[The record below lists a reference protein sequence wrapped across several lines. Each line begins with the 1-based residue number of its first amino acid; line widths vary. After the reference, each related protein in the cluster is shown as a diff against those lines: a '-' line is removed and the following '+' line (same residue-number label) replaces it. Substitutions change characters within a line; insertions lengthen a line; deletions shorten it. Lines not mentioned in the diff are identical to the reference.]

1 MGRRIMHLYLA
12 PQGLGIDTDS
22 FSPSFLAPMR
32 AVARVAALALA
43 TGLTSVPPSSPLAA
57 QESFVPPRPP
67 CELTQSNSKINNGIQ
82 ALRNAVEKPD
92 QRGPQLAQ
100 AKKLLTDAIQQDN
113 QGTSPAAWYYL
124 GRYAVQVG
132 DVAAADTTFARAASL
147 APTCAADIATHRG
160 ELWGK
165 LLNDGLSAWQDD
177 KQDSALALLHVA
189 ARFEPHNP
197 KAFAT
202 VAALYASRAN
212 DDSAF
217 AYYRLA
223 ARTAGDDTAFA
234 HDKREALSNGWHLV
248 VRKVQGHPAAQR
260 AARVRASLDSM
271 QRGLTNDSTVLARL
285 VASSQ
290 SRKGRGAKLAP
301 GDQQLFTRD
310 STARAQAVARQRA
323 ALAAAVQQLAADSS
337 ALSAAFAPA
346 IDALKDAL
354 AAYPGEIDAA
364 TTLATLYAQSGHA
377 AQAAAVLDSLVAHAK
392 DLDPDALFGPGTRM
406 VGQGLYRPA
415 ARALTLGLAK
425 NPYRREA
432 LFSLAVAYYQ
442 LHDSTALLP
451 TAQRLLALDPL
462 NRASLKLV
470 AAGWDFRRQR
480 DSTKAYVARADSGLA
495 VEISVLSFLPDSA
508 GASLSATATNLRAA
522 PSKPFRLALEFLDV
536 AGQVVATLTQDVPA
550 LPPRQSQAFDLK
562 VNGRGV
568 TGWRY
573 RAS

>member
-1 MGRRIMHLYLA
+1 M
-12 PQGLGIDTDS
+12 
-22 FSPSFLAPMR
+22 
-32 AVARVAALALA
+32 
-43 TGLTSVPPSSPLAA
+43 
-57 QESFVPPRPP
+57 
-67 CELTQSNSKINNGIQ
+67 Q
-82 ALRNAVEKPD
+82 ALRGAAEKPD
-92 QRGPQLAQ
+92 QRDPQLAE
-100 AKKLLTDAIQQDN
+100 AKKTLGEAIGQDN
-113 QGTSPAAWYYL
+113 QGTNPAAWYYL
-124 GRYAVQVG
+124 GRYYVAVG
-132 DVAAADTTFARAASL
+132 DVAGADTALARAATL
-147 APTCAADIATHRG
+147 APKCAEDVATYRG
-160 ELWGK
+160 ELWSK
-165 LLNDGLSAWQDD
+165 LLNDGLAAWQDG
-177 KQDSALALLHVA
+177 KQDSGLALLHVA

-202 VAALYASRAN
+202 VAALYASRSN

-223 ARTAGDDTAFA
+223 ARTAGDDATFA

-248 VRKVQGHPAAQR
+248 VRRVQGHPAAQR

-285 VASSQ
+285 VTSSR
-290 SRKGRGAKLAP
+290 SRKARGAKLAP
-301 GDQQLFTRD
+301 ADQQLFTRD

-337 ALSAAFAPA
+337 ALTTAFAPA
-346 IDALKDAL
+346 IDALKDDL

-377 AQAAAVLDSLVAHAK
+377 AQAAAVFDSLVAHAK
-392 DLDPDALFGPGTRM
+392 DLDPEALFAPGTSM

-425 NPYRREA
+425 NPYRRDA

-470 AAGWDFRRQR
+470 AAGWDFLRQR
-480 DSTKAYVARADSGLA
+480 DSTKTSVARADSLA
-495 VEISVLSFLPDSA
+495 VEIAVLSFLPDSA
-508 GASLSATATNLRAA
+508 AASLSAVATNLKAA
-522 PSKPFRLALEFLDV
+522 PSKPFHLTLEFLDLT
-536 AGQVVATLTQDVPA
+536 GQVIATLTQDVPA
-550 LPPRQSQAFDLK
+550 MPPRQSQAFDLK
-562 VNGRGV
+562 VNGKGV

>member
-1 MGRRIMHLYLA
+1 
-12 PQGLGIDTDS
+12 
-22 FSPSFLAPMR
+22 MR
-32 AVARVAALALA
+32 
-43 TGLTSVPPSSPLAA
+43 TWTSVVVLAICLGAAGLSA
-57 QESFVPPRPP
+57 QAGWEAPRPP
-67 CELTQSNSKINNGIQ
+67 CELVPGNAKIDKGMQ
-82 ALRNAVEKPD
+82 ALRGAVEKPD
-92 QRGPQLAQ
+92 QREPQLVQ
-100 AKKLLTDAIQQDN
+100 AKKALGEAIAQDN
-113 QGTSPAAWYYL
+113 QSTNPAAWYYL
-124 GRYAVQVG
+124 GRYYVIVG
-132 DVAAADTTFARAASL
+132 DVAGADTALTRAATL
-147 APTCAADIATHRG
+147 APKCAEDIATYRG
-160 ELWGK
+160 ELLNK
-165 LLNDGLSAWQDD
+165 LLNDGLSAWQDG
-177 KQDSALALLHVA
+177 KQDSALGLLRVA
-189 ARFEPHNP
+189 ARLDPRNP

-202 VAALYASRAN
+202 VAALYASRSN
-212 DDSAF
+212 DDSAL

-223 ARTAGDDTAFA
+223 ARTAGDDAAFA
-234 HDKREALSNGWHLV
+234 NDRREALTNAWHLV

-260 AARVRASLDSM
+260 AARVRASLDSI
-271 QRGLTNDSTVLARL
+271 QRGITYDSTVLARL

-290 SRKGRGAKLAP
+290 SRKARDAKLAP
-301 GDQQLFTRD
+301 ADQKLFTRD
-310 STARAQAVARQRA
+310 STARAEAAARQRA

-337 ALSAAFAPA
+337 ALTAAFAPA
-346 IDALKDAL
+346 IDALKQCL
-354 AAYPGEIDAA
+354 AAYPGELDAA
-364 TTLATLYAQSGHA
+364 TTLATLYGQSGHA
-377 AQAAAVLDSLVAHAK
+377 AQAAAVFDSLVAHSK

-425 NPYRREA
+425 NPYRRDA

-495 VEISVLSFLPDSA
+495 VEISVVSFLPDSA
-508 GASLSATATNLRAA
+508 GASLSAMATNLRAA

-550 LPPRQSQAFDLK
+550 MPPRQSQAFDLK

>member
-1 MGRRIMHLYLA
+1 M
-12 PQGLGIDTDS
+12 S
-22 FSPSFLAPMR
+22 SPPMR
-32 AVARVAALALA
+32 AVARVAVLTLA
-43 TGLTSVPPSSPLAA
+43 TGLPTVPLAA
-57 QESFVPPRPP
+57 QGGWEPPRLP
-67 CELTQSNSKINNGIQ
+67 CELVPANSNIDKGIQ
-82 ALRNAVEKPD
+82 LLRGAAEKPD
-92 QRGPQLAQ
+92 QRDPQLAQ
-100 AKKLLTDAIQQDN
+100 AKQVLAEAIAQGN
-113 QGTSPAAWYYL
+113 QGANPAAWYYL
-124 GRYAVQVG
+124 GRYYVAVG
-132 DVAAADTTFARAASL
+132 DVAGADTALGRTATL
-147 APTCAADIATHRG
+147 APKCAEDVATYRS
-160 ELWGK
+160 ELVSK
-165 LLNDGLSAWQDD
+165 LLNDGLSAWQDG
-177 KQDSALALLHVA
+177 KPDSALALLRVA
-189 ARFEPHNP
+189 ARLEPRNP
-197 KAFAT
+197 KPLAT
-202 VAALYASRAN
+202 VAALYASRSD

-223 ARTAGDDTAFA
+223 ARTVGDDTVFA
-234 HDKREALSNGWHLV
+234 HDRREALSNGWHLV

-271 QRGLTNDSTVLARL
+271 QRGLSNDSTVLARL

-290 SRKGRGAKLAP
+290 SRKAREAKLAP
-301 GDQQLFTRD
+301 ADQQLFTRD

-337 ALSAAFAPA
+337 ALTNAFAPA
-346 IDALKDAL
+346 IDALKEFL

-364 TTLATLYAQSGHA
+364 VTLATLYAQSGHA
-377 AQAAAVLDSLVAHAK
+377 AQAAAVFDSLAAHAK

-425 NPYRREA
+425 NPYRRDA

-470 AAGWDFRRQR
+470 AAGWDFVRQR
-480 DSTKAYVARADSGLA
+480 DSTKAYVARADAGLA
-495 VEISVLSFLPDSA
+495 VEISVLSFLPDSD
-508 GASLSATATNLRAA
+508 GATLSAAATNLKAV
-522 PSKPFRLALEFLDV
+522 PSTPLHLTFEFLDV
-536 AGQVVATLTQDVPA
+536 AGQVIATLTQDVPA
-550 LPPRQSQAFDLK
+550 MAPRQSQAFDLK
-562 VNGRGV
+562 VSGKRV